1 MYMNFKDALEALK
14 AGLPVK
20 RKNWDG
26 YWVLEDVNRIIIHLK
41 EGTDI
46 NLIDTE
52 DIMFTLSH
60 TVENDWEIATIENCK
75 RIREDK
81 E

>member
-1 MYMNFKDALEALK
+1 MDFKEVLEALK

-20 RKNWDG
+20 RKEWDG
-26 YWVLEDVNRIIIHLK
+26 YWILESKNKIVIHLK
-41 EGTDI
+41 EGNDLNLLDTD
-46 NLIDTE
+46 

-60 TVENDWEIATIENCK
+60 TTKNDWEIATPENCK
-75 RIREDK
+75 RLREDK